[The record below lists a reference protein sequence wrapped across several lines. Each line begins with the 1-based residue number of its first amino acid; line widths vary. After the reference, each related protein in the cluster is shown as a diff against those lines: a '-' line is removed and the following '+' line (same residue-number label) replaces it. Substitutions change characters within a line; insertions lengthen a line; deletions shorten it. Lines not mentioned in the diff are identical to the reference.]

1 MSVGCSVGDI
11 MEGRKIFNN
20 AKWIIICKVIQS
32 LLQFV
37 IGMISARYLGPSNY
51 GLINYAASIVA
62 FALPIM
68 KLGFDATLVYEFTQN
83 PEKEGE
89 ILGTSLLLNIISS
102 IACIFFVFA
111 FVKTVNTD
119 SKTTIIVCFL
129 YSLSLFFSALEMA
142 QYWFQY
148 KLKSKYPSLIMLFA
162 YVIVSAYKI
171 YLLITQKSVYW
182 FAVVNSLDYGI
193 IGFSLIFF
201 YIKLSDKRLSFSFN
215 RAKNMLRKSKH
226 YILSSLMVV
235 AFQTTDHIMLS
246 TMIGQKENGYY
257 TAAVTCNSVTQFIFI
272 AIIDSFRPLILK
284 NKKEKEYHYD
294 KHYSVRLLG
303 QNGRGG
309 HKKP

>member
-284 NKKEKEYHYD
+284 NKKENPEEY
-294 KHYSVRLLG
+294 
-303 QNGRGG
+303 
-309 HKKP
+309 KKNISQLYFLI